1 MLAAISLATVG
12 FILDQYGIRTYFN
25 LEVSLY
31 ATLFY
36 IVGFLSRKTIFKINS
51 QWHWII
57 LLLFLNII
65 LSLFLPR
72 TDMASNKCGW
82 YGVNAIN
89 AMIGTMAVFLIAKKI
104 GMWNTNNILKRFLLW
119 AGLNTIV
126 ILGLSQVVNL
136 TIKKVMENLPI
147 HGPLNSIS
155 RHILL
160 WLMLWGLAY
169 LINTYVPEL
178 IGKKRK

>member
-1 MLAAISLATVG
+1 
-12 FILDQYGIRTYFN
+12 
-25 LEVSLY
+25 
-31 ATLFY
+31 
-36 IVGFLSRKTIFKINS
+36 
-51 QWHWII
+51 
-57 LLLFLNII
+57 
-65 LSLFLPR
+65 
-72 TDMASNKCGW
+72 MASNKCGW